1 MLLHRSRRCWTST
14 SPHFATRTIPN
25 SRLLSSAPVLYSE
38 SGSRKQYTP
47 QDVQLPPYQ
56 GHCVDV
62 SIIDGGIT
70 HMLSQMLVHPA
81 PKQQKYLRLADYSF
95 LIESSHR
102 RQKALFDLGF
112 MANVTERMPPVLK
125 TAFTNT
131 ANPIMKIESIHDV
144 PTLLQTHHIPLS
156 TINTIIWSHSHLDHT
171 GDPSVFPPST
181 SLTVGPGFTTS
192 CLPGYPTNP
201 DSIILDS
208 ALANRDLNEISF
220 AAPTATSTTTIGGFR
235 AVDFFHDG
243 SFWLLE
249 CPGHTGHHL
258 GALARTT
265 EDSFLLRDKSGGSFY
280 GLAPLLQE
288 DLVQAE
294 ETLEKLRAFDAR
306 DDVLV
311 VLAHDASLLDVVDVF
326 PRKAN
331 GWRRKGWGE
340 KGRWGFLREME
351 REVEG
356 GGDW

>member
-1 MLLHRSRRCWTST
+1 MLLHRSGRCWTST
-14 SPHFATRTIPN
+14 RPRIATRTILN
-25 SRLLSSAPVLYSE
+25 SRLLSSTPVMRSE
-38 SGSRKQYTP
+38 SGSKKQYAP
-47 QDVQLPPYQ
+47 QDVHFPQYQ

-95 LIESSHR
+95 LIESRHR

-112 MANVTERMPPVLK
+112 MANVMERMPPVLK
-125 TAFTNT
+125 PAF
-131 ANPIMKIESIHDV
+131 ANIADPIMKIESIHDV
-144 PTLLQTHHIPLS
+144 PTVLQTHRIPLS

-201 DSIILDS
+201 NSIILDS
-208 ALANRDLNEISF
+208 ALANRELHEVSF
-220 AAPTATSTTTIGGFR
+220 TAPATPMTIGGFR
-235 AVDFFHDG
+235 AVDFFHDS

-265 EDSFLLRDKSGGSFY
+265 ADSFLLRDKPGVSFY
-280 GLAPLLQE
+280 DLAPLLQE
-288 DLVQAE
+288 DLAQAE
-294 ETLEKLRAFDAR
+294 ETLEKMRAFDAR

-326 PRKAN
+326 PKMAN
-331 GWRRKGWGE
+331 GWREKGWGV

-351 REVEG
+351 REVDA
-356 GGDW
+356 GGDR